1 MPREPISKDI
11 MHFEPPYCPSVRENC
26 VGHFPIKNFH
36 DCIRRCLVLWGC
48 CVCIWMLG
56 WFKMHDVFKY
66 WLPGDF
72 WEDSCI
78 K

>member
-1 MPREPISKDI
+1 MHIFAKIDFDNLKNWLPPCHAQRAPNQFCDI
-11 MHFEPPYCPSVRENC
+11 CR
-26 VGHFPIKNFH
+26 
-36 DCIRRCLVLWGC
+36 
-48 CVCIWMLG
+48 LG